1 MQLLNELKQVSKALP
16 TIHSVNESYI
26 CTQNNLSE
34 VANSNQQQPTQ
45 ISQTSQDFDQ
55 YYYRCVENFLKNKKE
70 KLEKKRKEIEETEM
84 SEAKH
89 KPNLVSKQQ
98 NKEHVPLVD
107 RIKKIKLKKEHQIM
121 KAKKEQEQKLEQEI
135 SQYTF
140 KPKTNKRPT
149 KKPENPQQRDLSPL
163 ETTSTQTQKFDDKNV
178 FQPRIDKKSSQIAV
192 SIFSDR
198 LD

>member
-1 MQLLNELKQVSKALP
+1 MQLLNELKQISKALP

-26 CTQNNLSE
+26 CSQNNLSE
-34 VANSNQQQPTQ
+34 VTASKQQQP
-45 ISQTSQDFDQ
+45 SQTSQDFDQ

-89 KPNLVSKQQ
+89 KPNLIAKQQ

-107 RIKKIKLKKEHQIM
+107 RINKIKLKKEHQIM

-140 KPKTNKRPT
+140 KPKTNKRPV
-149 KKPENPQQRDLSPL
+149 KKSENPQRDLSPH
-163 ETTSTQTQKFDDKNV
+163 ETTSTQKMNTDDKNV
-178 FQPRIDKKSSQIAV
+178 FQPQIDKKSSKIAV
-192 SIFSDR
+192 SIFSQY
-198 LD
+198 